1 MLNLNSATNL
11 EAASRA
17 RVSLAREGNEQLKR
31 VSQAVLKV
39 HWTRTLLGILW
50 TAGPVTLI
58 GLFGGYYL
66 AYGKPPPGQILLYFF
81 TFTLLSAVI
90 TFLAKLVYDLTHGH
104 LLEQAQENLSLS
116 IDTLADLI
124 LATRNLIVESH
135 EEETRHLEAALQL
148 LRRIELTPD
157 GVALAAQELTGS
169 AELGQ
174 LLGRIET
181 YRKAGL
187 YSRVADL
194 NAKYREK
201 IDLALSQLNETSPE
215 AASLLNQR
223 FTGLAPQLEKGVP
236 RDEHFIERV
245 LAAVEE
251 DKLMLM
257 TLQDVEEMLILAFEL
272 LNGRKIPM
280 LTFSYSGKWKLAR
293 ALDFLEEKRGH
304 YRVLQASASNRIRA
318 LAGFLVETDEVIHEQ
333 LPYGLSGQELID
345 RLEPI
350 FDQLAEEILSLC
362 LAASQ
367 NKEIKTGLL
376 IKKAEVF
383 SQALGMYKDARRTLE
398 QLGRAHVAL
407 LAASENWNKLT
418 DKSNSLTNPLRLG
431 PWREGL
437 RINEEYISLNDE
449 QKIKVSNQLVKYF
462 QRIKL
467 ERKGE
472 KFFSTGSSGFSNALS
487 YEKVRQLAIEIA
499 LALEPF
505 TNLSLPVIQRALNA
519 TNAIYVGGLRP
530 DMSAAEKV
538 ALGSAMAKEMQ
549 QDLSQAAEHLAVA
562 LVKHYRVDL
571 TKDAQDFLINHY
583 NARPQMLEMLS
594 NYEISDN
601 NPISFLSLRPPV
613 IAAPKRE
620 WYKAL
625 IEARKELV

>member
-1 MLNLNSATNL
+1 MLNLNTPSNL
-11 EAASRA
+11 DASGRA

-104 LLEQAQENLSLS
+104 LQEQAEANLSQS

-124 LATRNLIVESH
+124 LAVRDLIVESH
-135 EEETRHLEAALQL
+135 EPETRHLEAALQL

-157 GVALAAQELTGS
+157 GVALAAEELTGS
-169 AELGQ
+169 RELGK

-194 NAKYREK
+194 NDKYRDK
-201 IDLALSQLNETSPE
+201 IDAALSQLNDTSPE

-223 FTGLAPQLEKGVP
+223 FTGQAPQLEKGVP

-272 LNGRKIPM
+272 LSGRKIPM
-280 LTFSYSGKWKLAR
+280 LAFSYSGKWKLAR
-293 ALDFLEEKRGH
+293 ALDYLEEKRSH

-350 FDQLAEEILSLC
+350 FDQFASEILSLC
-362 LAASQ
+362 QSARNKQLAKPS
-367 NKEIKTGLL
+367 LL
-376 IKKAEVF
+376 SSKADIF
-383 SQALGMYKDARRTLE
+383 GQALGMYKDARLTLE
-398 QLGRAHVAL
+398 QLGKAHVAL
-407 LAASENWNKLT
+407 INASENWNKLT
-418 DKSNSLTNPLRLG
+418 EKSNSLTNPLLLG
-431 PWREGL
+431 PWRKGL
-437 RINEEYISLNDE
+437 RINEESISLSDE
-449 QKIKVSNQLVKYF
+449 QKIKVSHQLVKYF

-472 KFFSTGSSGFSNALS
+472 KFFSIGSSGFSKELN
-487 YEKVRQLAIEIA
+487 YEKVRRLAIEVA

-519 TNAIYVGGLRP
+519 TNAIYVGSLRP

-538 ALGSAMAKEMQ
+538 ALGTTMANEMY

-562 LVKHYRVDL
+562 LVKHYKVDL
-571 TKDAQDFLINHY
+571 TPDAQEFLISHY
-583 NARPQMLEMLS
+583 NARPQTLEMLS
-594 NYEISDN
+594 NYQVSDSG
-601 NPISFLSLRPPV
+601 PISFLSLRPPV

-625 IEARKELV
+625 IAARKELF